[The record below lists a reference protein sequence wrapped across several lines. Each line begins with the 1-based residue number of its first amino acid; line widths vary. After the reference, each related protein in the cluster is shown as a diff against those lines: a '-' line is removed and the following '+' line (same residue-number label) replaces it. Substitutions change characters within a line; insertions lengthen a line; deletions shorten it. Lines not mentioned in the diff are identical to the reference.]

1 MTTIKNINLL
11 KINIEGGEYDLLEHI
26 IQHNLQEKIENI
38 QVQFHKNIDD
48 SECRRKNIQQL
59 LKKTHVLTYN
69 YDFIWENWQ
78 RL

>member
-1 MTTIKNINLL
+1 M
-11 KINIEGGEYDLLEHI
+11 DHI
-26 IQHNLQEKIENI
+26 IQTDLQEKIENV
-38 QVQFHKNIDD
+38 QVQFHKNI
-48 SECRRKNIQQL
+48 ENCEVRRKNIQEI